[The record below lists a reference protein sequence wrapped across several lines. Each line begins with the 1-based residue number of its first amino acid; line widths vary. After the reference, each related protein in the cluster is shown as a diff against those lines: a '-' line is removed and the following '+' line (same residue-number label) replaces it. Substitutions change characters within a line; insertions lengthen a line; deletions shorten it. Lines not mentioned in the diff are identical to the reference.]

1 MTKKVKI
8 IDQKLRRKKK
18 MGKIMKSIREKH
30 ILFSDE

>member
-18 MGKIMKSIREKH
+18 MGKIMKNIREKH